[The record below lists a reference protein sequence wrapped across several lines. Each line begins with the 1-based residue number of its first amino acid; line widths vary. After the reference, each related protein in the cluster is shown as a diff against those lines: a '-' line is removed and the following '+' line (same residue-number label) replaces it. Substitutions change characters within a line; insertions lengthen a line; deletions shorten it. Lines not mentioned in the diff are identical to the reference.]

1 MQPRVIVG
9 PGGTPFTVL
18 GDDAPHLNGKN
29 GRNGKADNA
38 PAVSIMPATAY
49 APEPVRWV
57 WPGWLALGKF
67 HLLAG
72 APGTG
77 KTTIAVSIAATV
89 SAGARWPDG
98 TAAEHGDVLIWS
110 AEDGVSDTLLPRL
123 LVAGGHPGRVHFVD
137 GITEHGKARP
147 FDPSTD
153 MPALVRAARQ
163 LPNLKLI
170 VLDPVVA
177 AVSGDSHNNTE
188 TRRGLQQLADDAG
201 KEILEKMIDAAK
213 GGDMRAADLV
223 LSRIWPVRKGRPIT
237 LELPPI
243 GTAAD
248 IVSALGKVADAVAA
262 GDVTPDEASAM
273 ANVLEMKRRTIETV
287 ELESRIS
294 ALEKE
299 RSK

>member
-1 MQPRVIVG
+1 VNTRKPSKNEKKSEDTRFQPGNPGG
-9 PGGTPFTVL
+9 PGRPAGS
-18 GDDAPHLNGKN
+18 
-29 GRNGKADNA
+29 RNK
-38 PAVSIMPATAY
+38 
-49 APEPVRWV
+49 
-57 WPGWLALGKF
+57 
-67 HLLAG
+67 
-72 APGTG
+72 
-77 KTTIAVSIAATV
+77 ATV
-89 SAGARWPDG
+89 
-98 TAAEHGDVLIWS
+98 
-110 AEDGVSDTLLPRL
+110 
-123 LVAGGHPGRVHFVD
+123 
-137 GITEHGKARP
+137 
-147 FDPSTD
+147 
-153 MPALVRAARQ
+153 
-163 LPNLKLI
+163 
-170 VLDPVVA
+170 VLD
-177 AVSGDSHNNTE
+177 
-188 TRRGLQQLADDAG
+188 QLADDAG

>member
-1 MQPRVIVG
+1 MNTRKPSKNEKKSEDTRFQPGNPGG
-9 PGGTPFTVL
+9 PGRPAGS
-18 GDDAPHLNGKN
+18 
-29 GRNGKADNA
+29 RNK
-38 PAVSIMPATAY
+38 
-49 APEPVRWV
+49 
-57 WPGWLALGKF
+57 
-67 HLLAG
+67 
-72 APGTG
+72 
-77 KTTIAVSIAATV
+77 ATV
-89 SAGARWPDG
+89 
-98 TAAEHGDVLIWS
+98 
-110 AEDGVSDTLLPRL
+110 
-123 LVAGGHPGRVHFVD
+123 
-137 GITEHGKARP
+137 
-147 FDPSTD
+147 
-153 MPALVRAARQ
+153 
-163 LPNLKLI
+163 
-170 VLDPVVA
+170 VLD
-177 AVSGDSHNNTE
+177 
-188 TRRGLQQLADDAG
+188 QLADDAG